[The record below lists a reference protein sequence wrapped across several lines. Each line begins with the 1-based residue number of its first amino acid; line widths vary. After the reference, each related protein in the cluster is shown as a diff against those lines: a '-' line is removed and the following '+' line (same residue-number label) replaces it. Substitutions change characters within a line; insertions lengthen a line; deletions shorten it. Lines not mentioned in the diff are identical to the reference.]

1 MDDKRGWVPR
11 FRPIKIT
18 GSLMPDEVR
27 ALQAQLA
34 AESKKFS
41 ERTDAENKVIL
52 ESADLIKELLA
63 DPRNVICVRT
73 AVLLWNA
80 ETKLRAMVEAV

>member
-1 MDDKRGWVPR
+1 MITSPR
-11 FRPIKIT
+11 TP
-18 GSLMPDEVR
+18 
-27 ALQAQLA
+27 
-34 AESKKFS
+34 AE
-41 ERTDAENKVIL
+41 TDAIKTA
-52 ESADLIKELLA
+52 ADLIKELLA